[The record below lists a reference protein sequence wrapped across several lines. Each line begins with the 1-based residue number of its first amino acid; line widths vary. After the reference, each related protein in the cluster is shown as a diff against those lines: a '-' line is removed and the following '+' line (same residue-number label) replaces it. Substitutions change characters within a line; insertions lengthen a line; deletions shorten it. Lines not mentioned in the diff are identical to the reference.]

1 MKKLSLYSILFACLI
16 GRVFN
21 AAAQQQLRLQFI
33 DSSNHTPVSKVSIL
47 DREGQELTS
56 SDKDGYVTIKA
67 PSTYFIALRKGYKP
81 DTIRN
86 QSSAIV
92 YVKPLSVTL
101 DDVVVNSKKVRRV
114 LHSAMEYVVD
124 YDFAGD
130 NILVASYSG
139 DNGRN
144 AKLFLLSDAGDTLAL
159 TKFQDQPIALFRSCT
174 GHHYCI
180 SKDKMYPLDVDETG
194 IRIGYPWDIEMLPLL
209 SQCEQ
214 NIGTTFYYHFV
225 DKEAFNSVY
234 SYKKAEDFESV
245 PFYTIGQPA
254 DAKGNWEE
262 EQEILA
268 MLQFGNFKQAMKL
281 NGMRRLRND
290 ISYRSLGLPIFR
302 TSDSLVIFDFNK
314 MLINYFEPDGKAL
327 PETGIAFDPG
337 KTFRIS
343 IIQDLATSRFYIYD
357 PVSQSLEEVNIQ
369 SGEKEN
375 APIALRKPFA
385 EKVKVHKGNIYYL
398 WQDGG
403 NSATRQLF
411 VQSPF

>member
-1 MKKLSLYSILFACLI
+1 MKKLSLYSILIACLI
-16 GRVFN
+16 GKAFN
-21 AAAQQQLRLQFI
+21 AAAQQQIRLQFI
-33 DSSNHTPVSKVSIL
+33 DNSNHAAVSRVSIF
-47 DREGQELTS
+47 DREGKELAS
-56 SDKDGYVTIKA
+56 SDKDGYVTLKA
-67 PSTYFIALRKGYKP
+67 PTDYFIALRKGYKP

-86 QSSAIV
+86 QGSSVV
-92 YVKPLSVTL
+92 YIRPLSVTL
-101 DDVVVNSKKVRRV
+101 DDVIVNSKKVRRI

-144 AKLFLLSDAGDTLAL
+144 AKLFLLNDSGDTLAL
-159 TKFQDQPIALFRSCT
+159 TKFPDQPIALFRSCT

-180 SKDKMYPLDVDETG
+180 TKDKMYPLEVDETA
-194 IRIGYPWDIEMLPLL
+194 IRISHPWNIDMLPLL

-214 NIGTTFYYHFV
+214 SIGNTFYYHFV
-225 DKEAFNSVY
+225 DREAFSSVY
-234 SYKKAEDFESV
+234 SYKKADDLVTV
-245 PFYTIGQPA
+245 PFYSIAQPT
-254 DAKGNWEE
+254 DARGNFEE

-281 NGMRRLRND
+281 NGMRKLRNN

-327 PETGIAFDPG
+327 PQTGIAFDPG

-343 IIQDLATSRFYIYD
+343 IIQDLTTSRCYIYD
-357 PVSQSLEEVNIQ
+357 PVSQSLEEVNIH

-375 APIALRKPFA
+375 GPIALRKPFA